1 MIKEAIIKIVNKED
15 LSYEEARETMLE
27 IMRGETSATQNAAFL
42 AALST
47 KSTKAETIDEISGC
61 ATAMRSLATPV
72 EHPGM
77 EVLEIVGTGGDG
89 AHSFNIST
97 TAAMVIAAGGV
108 KVAKHGNRAASSL
121 SGTADCLEA
130 LGVNIAQDPALCRK
144 MLEEAGFC
152 FMFAQKYHAAMK
164 YVGPIRKELGFRT
177 VFNILGP
184 LTNPAK
190 PEMFLLGV
198 YDEYL
203 VEPVAKVLSAL
214 GVKRG
219 LVVYGQDRLDEI
231 SASAPTTICEIRD
244 GFYRTSVIQ
253 PEDFGLTRGTKDEI
267 VGGTAADNAEIT
279 RGILNGTITG
289 TKRNIVLLNAGA
301 ALYVAKAADSLADGI
316 KLAAEL
322 IDSRKALDTLN
333 KVIEVSNS

>member
-15 LSYEEARETMLE
+15 LTYEEARTAMLE
-27 IMRGETSATQNAAFL
+27 IMRGETTPTQNAAFL

-47 KSTKAETIDEISGC
+47 KSAKAETIDEISGC
-61 ATAMRSLATPV
+61 ACAMRSLATPV
-72 EHPGM
+72 PHPGM
-77 EVLEIVGTGGDG
+77 EVLEIVGTGGDN

-97 TAAMVIAAGGV
+97 TSAMVIAAGGV

-121 SGTADCLEA
+121 CGTADCLEA
-130 LGVNIAQDPALCRK
+130 LGVNIQEDPALCLT
-144 MLEEAGFC
+144 MLEKAGFC

-164 YVGPIRKELGFRT
+164 YVGAIRKELGFRT

-184 LTNPAK
+184 LTNPAS

-203 VEPVAKVLSAL
+203 VEPVAKVLVSL

-219 LVVYGQDRLDEI
+219 FVVYGRDRLDEI
-231 SASAPTTICEIRD
+231 SASAPSVLCEIRD
-244 GFYRTSVIQ
+244 GYYRTLEIA
-253 PEDFGLTRGTKDEI
+253 PEDFGLVRGQKAEI
-267 VGGTAADNAEIT
+267 VGGTPAENAEIT
-279 RGILNGTITG
+279 RGILSGKMQG
-289 TKRNIVLLNAGA
+289 AKRNIVLMNAGA
-301 ALYVAKAADSLADGI
+301 ALYIGQKAPSIGEGV

-322 IDSRKALDTLN
+322 IDSGAAMRTLER
-333 KVIEVSNS
+333 VIEVSHS

>member
-15 LSYEEARETMLE
+15 LTYEEARTAMLE
-27 IMRGETSATQNAAFL
+27 IMRGETTPTQNAAFL

-47 KSTKAETIDEISGC
+47 KSAKAETIDEISGC
-61 ATAMRSLATPV
+61 ACAMRSLATPV
-72 EHPGM
+72 PHPGM
-77 EVLEIVGTGGDG
+77 EVLEIVGTGGDN

-97 TAAMVIAAGGV
+97 TSAMVIAAGGV

-121 SGTADCLEA
+121 CGTADCLEA
-130 LGVNIAQDPALCRK
+130 LGVNIQEDPALCLT
-144 MLEEAGFC
+144 MLEKAGFC

-164 YVGPIRKELGFRT
+164 YVGAIRKELGFRT

-184 LTNPAK
+184 LTNPAS

-203 VEPVAKVLSAL
+203 VEPVAKVLASL

-219 LVVYGQDRLDEI
+219 FVVYGRDRLDEI
-231 SASAPTTICEIRD
+231 SASAPSVLCEIKD
-244 GFYRTSVIQ
+244 GYYRTLEIA
-253 PEDFGLTRGTKDEI
+253 PEDFGLARGKKEEI
-267 VGGTAADNAEIT
+267 VGGTPAENAEIT
-279 RGILNGTITG
+279 RGILSGKIQG
-289 TKRNIVLLNAGA
+289 TKRNIVLMNAGA
-301 ALYVAKAADSLADGI
+301 ALYIGQKAPDIGEGV

-322 IDSRKALDTLN
+322 IDSGVAMRTLE
-333 KVIEVSNS
+333 KVIEVSHS

>member
-15 LSYEEARETMLE
+15 LTYDEAKDTMLE
-27 IMRGETSATQNAAFL
+27 IMKGETTPTQNAAFL

-47 KSTKAETIDEISGC
+47 KSAKAETIDEISGC
-61 ATAMRSLATPV
+61 AYAMRSLATPV
-72 EHPGM
+72 PHPGM

-97 TAAMVIAAGGV
+97 TAAMVVAAGGV

-130 LGVNIAQDPALCRK
+130 LGVNIQEDPELCLR
-144 MLEEAGFC
+144 MLKEAGFC
-152 FMFAQKYHAAMK
+152 FMFAQKYHSAMK

-184 LTNPAK
+184 LTNPAR

-203 VEPVAKVLSAL
+203 VEPVAKVLTSL

-219 LVVYGQDRLDEI
+219 LVVYGQDHLDEI
-231 SASAPTTICEIRD
+231 SASAPTTICELRD
-244 GFYRTSVIQ
+244 GFYRTSVIC
-253 PEDFGLTRGTKDEI
+253 PEDFGLTRGTKEEI
-267 VGGTAADNAEIT
+267 VGGTAEENAEIT
-279 RGILNGTITG
+279 RGILNGTIKG
-289 TKRNIVLLNAGA
+289 TRRNIVLLNAGA
-301 ALYVAKAADSLADGI
+301 ALYAGKAAETLEDGV
-316 KLAAEL
+316 KLAADL
-322 IDSRKALDTLN
+322 IDSGRALDTLN
-333 KVIEVSNS
+333 KVIEVSRS

>member
-15 LSYEEARETMLE
+15 LTYEEARTAMLE
-27 IMRGETSATQNAAFL
+27 IMRGETTPTQNAAFL

-47 KSTKAETIDEISGC
+47 KSAQAETIAEISGC
-61 ATAMRSLATPV
+61 AYAMRALATPV
-72 EHPGM
+72 PQPGM

-97 TAAMVIAAGGV
+97 TSAMVIAAGGV

-121 SGTADCLEA
+121 CGTADCLEA
-130 LGVNIAQDPALCRK
+130 LGVNIQEDPALCLT
-144 MLEEAGFC
+144 MLEKAGFC

-164 YVGPIRKELGFRT
+164 YVGAIRKELGFRT

-184 LTNPAK
+184 LTNPAS

-203 VEPVAKVLSAL
+203 VEPVAKVLASL

-219 LVVYGQDRLDEI
+219 FVVYGRDRLDEI
-231 SASAPTTICEIRD
+231 SASAPSVLCEIKD
-244 GFYRTSVIQ
+244 GYYRTLEIA
-253 PEDFGLTRGTKDEI
+253 PEDFGLARGKKEEI
-267 VGGTAADNAEIT
+267 VGGTPAENAEIT
-279 RGILNGTITG
+279 RGILSGEIQG
-289 TKRNIVLLNAGA
+289 TKRNIVLMNAGA
-301 ALYVAKAADSLADGI
+301 ALYVGQRTASIGEGV

-322 IDSRKALDTLN
+322 IDSGAAMRTLE
-333 KVIEVSNS
+333 KVIEVSHS

>member
-15 LSYEEARETMLE
+15 LTYEEARTAMLE
-27 IMRGETSATQNAAFL
+27 IMRGETTPTQNAAFL

-47 KSTKAETIDEISGC
+47 KSAKAETIDEISGC
-61 ATAMRSLATPV
+61 ACAMRSLATPV
-72 EHPGM
+72 PHPGM
-77 EVLEIVGTGGDG
+77 EVLEIVGTGGDN

-97 TAAMVIAAGGV
+97 TSAMVIAAGGV

-121 SGTADCLEA
+121 CGTADCLEA
-130 LGVNIAQDPALCRK
+130 LGVNIQEDPALCLT
-144 MLEEAGFC
+144 MLEKAGFC

-164 YVGPIRKELGFRT
+164 YVGAIRKELGFRT

-184 LTNPAK
+184 LTNPAS

-203 VEPVAKVLSAL
+203 VEPVAKVLVSL

-219 LVVYGQDRLDEI
+219 FVVYGRDRLDEI
-231 SASAPTTICEIRD
+231 SASAPSVLCEIRD
-244 GFYRTSVIQ
+244 GYYRTLEIA
-253 PEDFGLTRGTKDEI
+253 PEDFGLVRGQKAEI
-267 VGGTAADNAEIT
+267 VGGTPAENAEIT
-279 RGILNGTITG
+279 RGILSGKIQG
-289 TKRNIVLLNAGA
+289 TKRNIVLMNAGA
-301 ALYVAKAADSLADGI
+301 ALYIGQKAPSIGEGV

-322 IDSRKALDTLN
+322 IDSGAAMRTLER
-333 KVIEVSNS
+333 VIEVSHS

>member
-89 AHSFNIST
+89 AHSFNVST
-97 TAAMVIAAGGV
+97 TAAMVVAAGGV

-231 SASAPTTICEIRD
+231 SASGPTTICEIRD

>member
-15 LSYEEARETMLE
+15 LTYEEARTAMLE
-27 IMRGETSATQNAAFL
+27 IMRGETTPTQNAAFL

-47 KSTKAETIDEISGC
+47 KSAKAETIDEISGC
-61 ATAMRSLATPV
+61 ACAMRSLATPV
-72 EHPGM
+72 PHPGM
-77 EVLEIVGTGGDG
+77 EVLEIVGTGGDN

-97 TAAMVIAAGGV
+97 TSAMVIAAGGV

-121 SGTADCLEA
+121 CGTADCLEA
-130 LGVNIAQDPALCRK
+130 LGVNIQEDPALCLT
-144 MLEEAGFC
+144 MLEKAGFC

-164 YVGPIRKELGFRT
+164 YVGAIRKELGFRT

-184 LTNPAK
+184 LTNPAS

-203 VEPVAKVLSAL
+203 VEPVAKVLVSL

-219 LVVYGQDRLDEI
+219 FVVYGRDRLDEI
-231 SASAPTTICEIRD
+231 SASAPSVLCEIKD
-244 GFYRTSVIQ
+244 GYYRTLEIA
-253 PEDFGLTRGTKDEI
+253 PEDFGLARGQKEEI
-267 VGGTAADNAEIT
+267 VGGTPEENAEIT
-279 RGILNGTITG
+279 RGILTGKIQG

-301 ALYVAKAADSLADGI
+301 ALYIGQKAPDIGEGV

-322 IDSRKALDTLN
+322 IDSGAAMRTLE
-333 KVIEVSNS
+333 KVIEVSHS

>member
-15 LSYEEARETMLE
+15 LTYEEARTAMLE
-27 IMRGETSATQNAAFL
+27 IMRGETTPTQNAAFL

-47 KSTKAETIDEISGC
+47 KSAKAETIDEISGC
-61 ATAMRSLATPV
+61 AYAMRSLATPV
-72 EHPGM
+72 PHPGM

-97 TAAMVIAAGGV
+97 TSAMVIAAGGV

-121 SGTADCLEA
+121 CGTADCLEA
-130 LGVNIAQDPALCRK
+130 LGVNIQEDPALCLT
-144 MLEEAGFC
+144 MLEKAGFC

-164 YVGPIRKELGFRT
+164 YVGAIRKELGFRT

-184 LTNPAK
+184 LTNPAS

-198 YDEYL
+198 YDAYL
-203 VEPVAKVLSAL
+203 VEPVAKVLVSL

-219 LVVYGQDRLDEI
+219 FVVYGRDRLDEI
-231 SASAPTTICEIRD
+231 SASAPSVLCEIRD
-244 GFYRTSVIQ
+244 GYYRTLEIA
-253 PEDFGLTRGTKDEI
+253 PEDFGLVRGQKAEI
-267 VGGTAADNAEIT
+267 VGGTPAENAEIT
-279 RGILNGTITG
+279 RGILSGKIQG
-289 TKRNIVLLNAGA
+289 TKRNIVLMNAGA
-301 ALYVAKAADSLADGI
+301 ALYIGQKAPDIGEGV

-322 IDSRKALDTLN
+322 IDSGAAMRTLE
-333 KVIEVSNS
+333 KVIEVSHS